1 MLQKYALNPATNRP
15 GTVLV
20 VEDNADDV
28 RLLEL
33 AVRQARTG
41 LAFYTVSNAEAA
53 IAYLKGEG
61 EFADRRAH
69 PLPDLVL
76 VDIRLP
82 GMDGLEFIGWIR
94 KHPELKELKVFV
106 WTDSGQPDVLERATR
121 AGANRFVPK
130 SVAFVCGGLVGLI
143 NGIAGAILVSAQG
156 EKPPRGQGVPARQ

>member
-1 MLQKYALNPATNRP
+1 MLPKYALNGVRAGQ

-33 AVRQARTG
+33 ASRE
-41 LAFYTVSNAEAA
+41 VSNALSFHSVPSGEAA

-61 EFADRRAH
+61 DYADRRAH

-76 VDIRLP
+76 LDIALP
-82 GMDGLEFIGWIR
+82 GMDGFEVLTWIR
-94 KHPELKELKVFV
+94 NHPELNGLKVFM
-106 WTDSGQPDVLERATR
+106 WTDSGQPEVLTRATQ

-130 SVAFVCGGLVGLI
+130 SVAFVRGGLAGLI
-143 NGIAGAILVSAQG
+143 SGISQVILAST
-156 EKPPRGQGVPARQ
+156 EKQRLPGS